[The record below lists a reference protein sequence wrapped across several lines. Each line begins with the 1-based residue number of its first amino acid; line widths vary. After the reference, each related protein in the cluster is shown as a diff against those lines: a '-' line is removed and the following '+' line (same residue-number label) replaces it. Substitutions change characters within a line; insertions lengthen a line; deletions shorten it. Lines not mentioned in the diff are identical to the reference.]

1 MRRLAAA
8 AALLIVAG
16 LLVWALLPR
25 PVGVETD
32 LVAPRDISVA
42 VEEQGKARIR
52 EVYVVSA
59 TIAGRLARGTLHAG
73 DPVVAGQT
81 IVAALGPVAP
91 ALLDARARAIAEAT
105 VAAAGSAVDL
115 ARAQL
120 AEAEAARDFARA
132 EAARARALFERSAI
146 AQRALDAAVLGQ
158 MTAEAAAQSARSG
171 LDVRERELD
180 SARAVIAA
188 DAAGAG
194 DACCVTIVAPVSGR
208 VLRVLTEDEQVV
220 APGTPIIE
228 IGDLADL
235 EVVVEV
241 LSRDA
246 VRIRKGAR
254 ATVTGWGGAP
264 IAAEVD
270 RIEPSAVTRIS
281 ALGIEEQRVEVIL
294 GLRGDAALWQTLGH
308 GFRVIARIEVWRGE
322 GVLSIPV
329 GALLRDGSDWAA
341 YAVEDGRAR
350 LRRVEIGARDDAA
363 AEVLGGLPEGTAVIL
378 HPGDRIADGVSV
390 EALP

>member
-91 ALLDARARAIAEAT
+91 ALLDARARAIAKAT

>member
-120 AEAEAARDFARA
+120 AEAAAARDFARA

>member
-1 MRRLAAA
+1 
-8 AALLIVAG
+8 
-16 LLVWALLPR
+16 
-25 PVGVETD
+25 
-32 LVAPRDISVA
+32 
-42 VEEQGKARIR
+42 
-52 EVYVVSA
+52 
-59 TIAGRLARGTLHAG
+59 
-73 DPVVAGQT
+73 
-81 IVAALGPVAP
+81 
-91 ALLDARARAIAEAT
+91 
-105 VAAAGSAVDL
+105 
-115 ARAQL
+115 
-120 AEAEAARDFARA
+120 
-132 EAARARALFERSAI
+132 
-146 AQRALDAAVLGQ
+146 
-158 MTAEAAAQSARSG
+158 
-171 LDVRERELD
+171 
-180 SARAVIAA
+180 
-188 DAAGAG
+188 
-194 DACCVTIVAPVSGR
+194 
-208 VLRVLTEDEQVV
+208 V

-363 AEVLGGLPEGTAVIL
+363 AEVLGGLPEGTGVIL

>member
-363 AEVLGGLPEGTAVIL
+363 TEVLGGLPEGTAVIL

>member
-1 MRRLAAA
+1 
-8 AALLIVAG
+8 
-16 LLVWALLPR
+16 
-25 PVGVETD
+25 VGVETD

-91 ALLDARARAIAEAT
+91 ALLDARARAIAKAT